1 MADKKTSD
9 ETKDESGA
17 SNGALTIP
25 IRKRVVGMP
34 EDTTSLTFREPEG
47 RDIFE
52 HGVPAQLIRRP
63 DGSLVFEINHV
74 AMRGMIAGLSGLNPE
89 IVDRMGAR
97 DWTNAANLLAPFF
110 IPDA

>member
-1 MADKKTSD
+1 MAAEKIPEKA
-9 ETKDESGA
+9 KDEGSA
-17 SNGALTIP
+17 TNGALTVP

-52 HGVPAQLIRRP
+52 HGVPAELIRRP
-63 DGSLVFEINHV
+63 DGSLLFQINPG
-74 AMRGMIAGLSGLNPE
+74 AMRGMIAALSGTPVEL
-89 IVDRMGAR
+89 IDRLSGK
-97 DWTNAANLLAPFF
+97 DWINAANLLAPFF